1 MDFATSSALFEQ
13 DNGRGSRTLF
23 ILASCILLA
32 WSLWF
37 FLSQIALYESTNRA
51 FLRVDTP
58 PLRVLAPVAGRVI
71 FSNLRIGT
79 QVNPGD
85 LMLQIDSTTE
95 QLALEQ
101 AEAEKRGVEAEMD
114 ALSLQISA
122 AEQAIER
129 ASAEA
134 AVSRDAQQAKVQELS
149 PLATASAEN
158 AQRMDD
164 LPGGAVPKID
174 VIKSR
179 AAASYRQLKLTRLKL
194 EAERSAIAHE
204 LNIKDRQVEI
214 HNLKLRLVQLQRR
227 QAQLTGAIKSYQFE
241 ISKRELRSPV
251 AGVLANSS
259 PLETGS
265 YISLGESI
273 TLVIPLATP
282 AVIEAD
288 FTIRSLG
295 QLRQGQEARM
305 RLESFPWTQFGE
317 LSSRVHLIDH
327 HSRDGWVRVELKLD
341 NQNLSGIP
349 LQHGLTGLVEVT
361 VDRLSPAALVAR
373 SLAGVVAR
381 HSIPV
386 ERES

>member
-1 MDFATSSALFEQ
+1 MF
-13 DNGRGSRTLF
+13 
-23 ILASCILLA
+23 
-32 WSLWF
+32 
-37 FLSQIALYESTNRA
+37 
-51 FLRVDTP
+51 
-58 PLRVLAPVAGRVI
+58 
-71 FSNLRIGT
+71 
-79 QVNPGD
+79 
-85 LMLQIDSTTE
+85 
-95 QLALEQ
+95 
-101 AEAEKRGVEAEMD
+101 
-114 ALSLQISA
+114 
-122 AEQAIER
+122 
-129 ASAEA
+129 
-134 AVSRDAQQAKVQELS
+134 
-149 PLATASAEN
+149 
-158 AQRMDD
+158 
-164 LPGGAVPKID
+164 
-174 VIKSR
+174 
-179 AAASYRQLKLTRLKL
+179 
-194 EAERSAIAHE
+194 
-204 LNIKDRQVEI
+204 
-214 HNLKLRLVQLQRR
+214 QLQRR

-251 AGVLANSS
+251 AGILANSS

-288 FTIRSLG
+288 FPIRSLG

-361 VDRLSPAALVAR
+361 VGRLSPAALVAR